1 MGNDREGTIV
11 KEMTARE
18 ILDAI
23 RSGLEETSRRFA
35 KKPFAKSQ
43 PDQARSQIVEEEGIT
58 AGHENSEAPRE
69 KAKL

>member
-1 MGNDREGTIV
+1 MGSDREDTTV

-35 KKPFAKSQ
+35 KRQ
-43 PDQARSQIVEEEGIT
+43 PEQTRPLTDERADIIQ
-58 AGHENSEAPRE
+58 GHESSDAARE

>member
-1 MGNDREGTIV
+1 MGDDREGMTV

-23 RSGLEETSRRFA
+23 RSGLEETSRRFV
-35 KKPFAKSQ
+35 KGQFAKGQ
-43 PDQARSQIVEEEGIT
+43 LEHTHPQT
-58 AGHENSEAPRE
+58 AEREHIIRGHESSDAPRE